1 MSIINHK
8 FDAETTPV
16 YFSLALKRS
25 YDVYIIYF
33 LLFMVC
39 IACFGYPLNALPVTV
54 WLAVSLLAR
63 HFMNRIFIRW
73 NFLFYVVI
81 SAGWISYFIYY
92 YGWNC
97 GGTNFILPLMLVSM
111 FSLYDTTFNKIT
123 FAVFLFILRMA
134 LFFHCQSHPPV
145 YILTEPHMLILQIV
159 NTILS
164 FVIMGMTCMTFSANL
179 QKAEKH
185 LLLYNMELRQ
195 QAGTD
200 PLTSLYNRRRMEEI
214 LENHITAN
222 PNENFSIAIG
232 DIDFFK
238 KVNDTYGHNCG
249 DQVLK
254 SLSGLFKEKTLGMG
268 HVCRWGGEE
277 FLFFF
282 PGINLDHASSIM
294 REINI
299 AISKS
304 VITYKDLT
312 LHVTMTFG
320 VEENDFHS
328 NISEMVKRA
337 DDKLYYGKTHGRDT
351 VIS

>member
-1 MSIINHK
+1 
-8 FDAETTPV
+8 
-16 YFSLALKRS
+16 
-25 YDVYIIYF
+25 
-33 LLFMVC
+33 
-39 IACFGYPLNALPVTV
+39 
-54 WLAVSLLAR
+54 
-63 HFMNRIFIRW
+63 
-73 NFLFYVVI
+73 
-81 SAGWISYFIYY
+81 
-92 YGWNC
+92 
-97 GGTNFILPLMLVSM
+97 
-111 FSLYDTTFNKIT
+111 
-123 FAVFLFILRMA
+123 
-134 LFFHCQSHPPV
+134 
-145 YILTEPHMLILQIV
+145 MLILQIV

-164 FVIMGMTCMTFSANL
+164 FVIMGMICMTFSANL

-214 LENHITAN
+214 LENHIKAN

-254 SLSGLFKEKTLGMG
+254 SLSDLFKEKTLGMG

-282 PGINLDHASSIM
+282 PGINLDHAFTIM
-294 REINI
+294 SEINI

>member
-25 YDVYIIYF
+25 YDVYIVYF

-97 GGTNFILPLMLVSM
+97 GGTNFILPLMLISM
-111 FSLYDTTFNKIT
+111 FSLYDTTFNKIA

-145 YILTEPHMLILQIV
+145 YILTEPHMLILQIT

-164 FVIMGMTCMTFSANL
+164 FVITGMICMTFSANL

-214 LENHITAN
+214 LENHIKAN

-254 SLSGLFKEKTLGMG
+254 SLSDLFKEKTLGMG
-268 HVCRWGGEE
+268 QCLQARLPCWSV
-277 FLFFF
+277 LL
-282 PGINLDHASSIM
+282 PAS
-294 REINI
+294 
-299 AISKS
+299 
-304 VITYKDLT
+304 
-312 LHVTMTFG
+312 
-320 VEENDFHS
+320 
-328 NISEMVKRA
+328 
-337 DDKLYYGKTHGRDT
+337 
-351 VIS
+351 

>member
-1 MSIINHK
+1 MNIINHK

-25 YDVYIIYF
+25 YDIYIIYF
-33 LLFMVC
+33 LLFMIC
-39 IACFGYPLNALPVTV
+39 IACFGYPLNVLPVMA
-54 WLAVSLLAR
+54 WLVASLLAR
-63 HFMNRIFIRW
+63 HFMNQIFIRW
-73 NFLFYVVI
+73 NFLFYVAI
-81 SAGWISYFIYY
+81 SAGWITYFIYY

-97 GGTNFILPLMLVSM
+97 GGTNFILPLMLISM
-111 FSLYDTTFNKIT
+111 FSLYDTAFNKIA
-123 FAVFLFILRMA
+123 FAVFLFVLRMA
-134 LFFHCQSHPPV
+134 LFFHCQNYSPV
-145 YILTEPHMLILQIV
+145 YILTESHMLVLQIV
-159 NTILS
+159 NTVLS
-164 FVIMGMTCMTFSANL
+164 FVIMAVICMTFSTNL

-185 LLLYNMELRQ
+185 LMLYNIELRQ

-214 LENHITAN
+214 LENHIKAN
-222 PNENFSIAIG
+222 PSENFSIAIG

-249 DQVLK
+249 DQVLT
-254 SLSGLFKEKTLGMG
+254 SLSELFKEKTLGMG

-282 PGINLDHASSIM
+282 PGVNLDNATAIM
-294 REINI
+294 SEINI
-299 AISKS
+299 AVSKCA
-304 VITYKDLT
+304 ITYKDLT

-320 VEENDFHS
+320 VVENDYCS
-328 NISEMVKRA
+328 NISELVKQA
-337 DDKLYYGKTHGRDT
+337 DDKLYYGKAHGRDT

>member
-1 MSIINHK
+1 MSIFNRK
-8 FDAETTPV
+8 FDAETTPL

-25 YDVYIIYF
+25 YDIYIVYFI
-33 LLFMVC
+33 LFMIC
-39 IACFGYPLNALPVTV
+39 IASFGYPLNALPVAV
-54 WLAVSLLAR
+54 WLAASFLAR

-73 NFLFYVVI
+73 NFLFYAII
-81 SAGWISYFIYY
+81 SAGWISYFLYY

-97 GGTNFILPLMLVSM
+97 GGTNFILPLMLISM
-111 FSLYDTTFNKIT
+111 FSLYDTVFNKIT

-134 LFFHCQSHPPV
+134 LFFHCQTNPPV
-145 YILTEPHMLILQIV
+145 YILTESHMLILQV
-159 NTILS
+159 LNTVLS
-164 FVIMGMTCMTFSANL
+164 FVIMGVICMTFSANL

-185 LLLYNMELRQ
+185 LLLYNIELQQ

-200 PLTSLYNRRRMEEI
+200 PLTSLYNRRRMEEV
-214 LENHITAN
+214 LENHIRAN
-222 PNENFSIAIG
+222 PRENFSISIG

-254 SLSGLFKEKTLGMG
+254 SLADLFKEKTLGLG

-282 PGINLDHASSIM
+282 PGVNLDDASMLMTEIGIAVSKCSI
-294 REINI
+294 
-299 AISKS
+299 S
-304 VITYKDLT
+304 YKDIT

-320 VEENDFHS
+320 VEENDYLS
-328 NISEMVKRA
+328 NISELVKKA
-337 DDKLYYGKTHGRDT
+337 DDKLYYGKTHGRNT